1 MEHFAG
7 YGFNKSHSVAYAL
20 VAYQTAYLKHH
31 HPVAFMAAMLNSEL
45 SSSDSIAKYIAEC
58 RNMAIPLLPP
68 DVNES
73 GYVLHR
79 GRRRDPL
86 RSRRGQGRGGG
97 SDRVAARSQAQ
108 RLGRFNSPAQVATEV
123 VANRKVFE
131 SLVKAGAF
139 DSFETNRAA
148 LWEVLDGLLDFGQG
162 RRRDREDGQSDLFV
176 REPVPDPSTPP
187 WSERERVKFEK
198 EALGFYLTGN
208 PLTEHQ
214 AQLERLV
221 THTTAALREG
231 AEGTVTVGGIVSGVS
246 RVKIKSGP
254 NQGKYM
260 GRFVLDDLEG
270 SLAVTLFASQL
281 EKFGH
286 LLVDDALVLVKGQVR
301 ERGSDFELTVEEI
314 VPVTNLGP
322 LLAEIELVLEASLST
337 GKMRELRDLLIEHT
351 GQVPVRF
358 QLLLP
363 DRTVWIAPRDT
374 YKVDFGPELKT
385 SIQAILGQET
395 VHERYDGA
403 PA

>member
-1 MEHFAG
+1 
-7 YGFNKSHSVAYAL
+7 
-20 VAYQTAYLKHH
+20 
-31 HPVAFMAAMLNSEL
+31 EL

-58 RNMAIPLLPP
+58 RNMGIPLLAP

-73 GYVLHR
+73 GYVFTVVGDAIRFGL
-79 GRRRDPL
+79 GAVKGVGEGAIESLLEARRR
-86 RSRRGQGRGGG
+86 
-97 SDRVAARSQAQ
+97 V
-108 RLGRFNSPAQVATEV
+108 GRFTSPAQVATEV
-123 VANRKVFE
+123 VANHKVFE
-131 SLVKAGAF
+131 SLIKAGAF
-139 DSFETNRAA
+139 EGFNANRAA
-148 LWEVLDGLLDFGQG
+148 LWAVLDDLLEYGQ
-162 RRRDREDGQSDLFV
+162 RRRREREDGQNNLFGV
-176 REPVPDPSTPP
+176 PGGGGDAFRREPLPDPSTPP

-214 AQLERLV
+214 AHLERLV

-231 AEGTVTVGGIVSGVS
+231 TEGTVTVGGIVSGVS

-301 ERGSDFELTVEEI
+301 ERGGDFELTVEEI

-351 GQVPVRF
+351 GHVPVRF
-358 QLLLP
+358 QLQLP

-374 YKVDFGPELKT
+374 YKVQFGPELKT
-385 SIQAILGQET
+385 SIQAILGQEA